1 MRAGRTLRRIIMDR
15 LIEQVPDVVG
25 RVYDRAIEATQH
37 PYITLG
43 PSYWTDDSADCIPAR
58 SQTVQVDIWHNSNK
72 GAAEDLVDD
81 VTAALDGWADQDALT
96 MHPLRVTLVRVM
108 DDPDPGIVHGVVQI
122 EAEIEDAD

>member
-15 LIEQVPDVVG
+15 LIEQVPEVAG

-43 PSYWTDDSADCIPAR
+43 PSYWTDASAECIQAR
-58 SQTVQVDIWHNSNK
+58 SQTVQIDIWHDDSNK
-72 GAAEDLVDD
+72 GVVEDLVDD

-96 MHPLRVTLVRVM
+96 MHPLRITLVRVM
-108 DDPDPGIVHGVVQI
+108 DDPEPGIVHGVVQI
-122 EAEIEDAD
+122 EAEVEG